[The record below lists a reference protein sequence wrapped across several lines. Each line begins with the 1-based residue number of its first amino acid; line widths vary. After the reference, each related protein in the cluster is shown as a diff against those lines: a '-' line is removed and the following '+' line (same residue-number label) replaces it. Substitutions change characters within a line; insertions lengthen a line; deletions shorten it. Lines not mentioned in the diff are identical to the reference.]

1 MVARSKKTSRLA
13 NGRRKAR
20 SAAAP
25 SQAVGR
31 VRRALESAQGN
42 VQLRFGTARDQ
53 AAETWENLEALIQH
67 RIQKAL
73 HQIGVP
79 TSGEIRL
86 LTRRVEELSQSVK
99 ALAARPARRGAKAA
113 ASAKRKAAR
122 TRR

>member
-1 MVARSKKTSRLA
+1 MVARSKKRRLA
-13 NGRRKAR
+13 GGVRKAR
-20 SAAAP
+20 STAAP

-31 VRRALESAQGN
+31 VRRALESAQGS
-42 VQLRFGTARDQ
+42 VQSRFGSARDQ
-53 AAETWENLEALIQH
+53 ASETWENLEALIQN

-86 LTRRVEELSQSVK
+86 LTRRVEELSDSVK
-99 ALAARPARRGAKAA
+99 ALSARPARRGAKTA
-113 ASAKRKAAR
+113 ASAKRRAAR

>member
-1 MVARSKKTSRLA
+1 MVARSKKRRLA
-13 NGRRKAR
+13 SGVRKAR
-20 SAAAP
+20 STAAP

-31 VRRALESAQGN
+31 VRRALESAQGSM
-42 VQLRFGTARDQ
+42 QSRFGSARDQ
-53 AAETWENLEALIQH
+53 ASETWENLEALIQN

-86 LTRRVEELSQSVK
+86 LTRRVEELSDSVK
-99 ALAARPARRGAKAA
+99 ALSARPVRRGAKTA
-113 ASAKRKAAR
+113 ASAKRRAAR

>member
-1 MVARSKKTSRLA
+1 MVARSRKRRLA
-13 NGRRKAR
+13 GGARKAR
-20 SAAAP
+20 STAAP

-31 VRRALESAQGN
+31 VRRALESAQGS
-42 VQLRFGTARDQ
+42 VQSRFGSARDQ
-53 AAETWENLEALIQH
+53 ASETWENLEALIQN

-86 LTRRVEELSQSVK
+86 LTRRVEELSDSVK
-99 ALAARPARRGAKAA
+99 ALSARPARRGAKT
-113 ASAKRKAAR
+113 ASAKRRAAR